1 MEAWSDGSTAG
12 SRWYRASIEH
22 GERCV
27 NDGNLL
33 KLGVIGSAI
42 AIVCCFT
49 PLLVVLLGVIGLS
62 ILVGWIDYV
71 LLPTLALFLGV
82 TVYALWRRRQAS

>member
-1 MEAWSDGSTAG
+1 M
-12 SRWYRASIEH
+12 
-22 GERCV
+22 

>member
-1 MEAWSDGSTAG
+1 
-12 SRWYRASIEH
+12 
-22 GERCV
+22 V